1 MNVII
6 TIIFQNQIQLSRYD
20 LEGGHNS
27 QAEGDSAGKGKKEN
41 YNIEE
46 LQIH

>member
-6 TIIFQNQIQLSRYD
+6 TIIFQNQIQLSQYD
-20 LEGGHNS
+20 FEGGQNS
-27 QAEGDSAGKGKKEN
+27 QEDGDSAGKGQKET

-46 LQIH
+46 L